1 MISVNVKEHLDL
13 KAIVQKA
20 EAAKRKGVMAVAMS
34 LKKEADPYVRWQ
46 TGATFRSAAVA
57 SDSQNGKIIY
67 DTPYARYAY
76 YNERSKVTKDVHPLA
91 CARWA
96 EVAWN
101 AKRDRFLTLFSNI
114 IKEGLK

>member
-1 MISVNVKEHLDL
+1 MISVNIKEHIDL
-13 KAIVQKA
+13 KALVERAEKA
-20 EAAKRKGVMAVAMS
+20 KKKAVMAVAMS

-46 TGATFRSAAVA
+46 TGATFRSAAL
-57 SDSQNGKIIY
+57 SDFAEGEIKY

-101 AKRDRFLTLFSNI
+101 AKKDRFIALFNNI
-114 IKEGLK
+114 IKEAIK